1 MEENNKNKTEV
12 DNEEDNTTEEMIS
25 DEVMDNASGGLS
37 VQMPRIDN
45 ERFQ

>member
-1 MEENNKNKTEV
+1 MEENNKKKTEV
-12 DNEEDNTTEEMIS
+12 DNEEDLTTEEMIS

-45 ERFQ
+45 ERFL